1 MKIITSNEK
10 WFSRY
15 TSLRNIIL
23 LVLFL
28 VIGYGIFFENAPLV
42 IKNLSSYVGLPL
54 LLTLLAFDYLQQPS
68 LFELRKNKEILA
80 IDLYIPDAR
89 FLFFYNPQKKRT
101 ITIAKD
107 TQVKVIGT
115 YKALPWQ
122 RKLQFFI
129 QQPNG
134 EIWTSPKL
142 DFSWA
147 TKADITLVLETVKEH
162 NEGA

>member
-1 MKIITSNEK
+1 MSAASLFKEKMKI
-10 WFSRY
+10 
-15 TSLRNIIL
+15 
-23 LVLFL
+23 VA
-28 VIGYGIFFENAPLV
+28 V
-42 IKNLSSYVGLPL
+42 
-54 LLTLLAFDYLQQPS
+54 FDYLQQPS
-68 LFELRKNKEILA
+68 LFELRKGEGQLT

-89 FLFFYNPQKKRT
+89 FLFFYNPKKKRT

-107 TQVKVIGT
+107 TQIKVIGT

-129 QQPNG
+129 QPSNG
-134 EIWTSPKL
+134 ELWTSPKL

-147 TKADITLVLETVKEH
+147 TKADIALVLETVKQH